1 MEIKNYTIPASTGI
15 AGLSFILYYWSRQD
29 LSLMQY
35 RMIGLSRSGDAEN
48 AIFFRLK
55 D

>member
-1 MEIKNYTIPASTGI
+1 MEIKNYTIPAPTGI
-15 AGLSFILYYWSRQD
+15 AGLSFILYYWSIQD